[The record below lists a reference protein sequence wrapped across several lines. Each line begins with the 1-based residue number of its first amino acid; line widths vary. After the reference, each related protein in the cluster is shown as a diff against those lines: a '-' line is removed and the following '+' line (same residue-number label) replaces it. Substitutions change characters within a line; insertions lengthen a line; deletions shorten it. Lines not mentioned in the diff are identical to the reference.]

1 MPTLITS
8 LTEERNDT
16 ELVHGVLE
24 VLVNALTGGVAGVD
38 GGADTAVR
46 EGGEGAHLAHAG
58 AANAD
63 AFVRNP
69 ANLELALSLLDEEDF
84 YVRYHTMQLLT
95 ALSATNPFEVQSAI
109 MSNPTGV
116 GRLMDNLTE
125 REVIRN
131 ETLLLLISLTRGSED
146 LRKIVAFEGAFE
158 RCFNVIREEGAADGG
173 IIVQDCL
180 ELCNNLLRGSPSNQS
195 FFRESSFLHQLPEM
209 LSLKVPSQA
218 KGGPPLAPQK
228 AANLLCALELVTMLV
243 SSSDAGGPSKS
254 AVVNVEGGDD
264 VAAEIAARE
273 RAAKEQCRAANQAAL
288 AKAGMLDTLL
298 AMCLGVEAVDS
309 VPVRVFALRCLGDMV
324 ADSRQN
330 QDLLFAAAVRVADVA
345 GKGGYQTTER
355 SEPALLA
362 CLRVALRGLDA
373 AERTAAEGVFARCL
387 RGNAEL
393 QIMLISTIAP
403 TGEED
408 DDGERNVSLGGL
420 LARALTG
427 KSPHRKGDD
436 LTPIGAPNEL
446 EVSCHAAAVLRHA
459 LDGNATAKAR
469 ILTIPLEMPKSS
481 SEPPDLLLPRIMR
494 FLSAAVRSSSSS
506 ALGEG
511 AGVERGAGAPGFTNA
526 ERIAAM
532 TAARKD
538 AEKLQAVLLRLL
550 IAWLHGCAPA
560 VNSFLAPAAHL
571 PMLADLARD
580 SGSSAH
586 VAGLASVL
594 LGCCLCAE
602 TLDGHVDAHAVLDVV
617 TARVGLNEFF
627 GRWEEMRKTPEFIAA
642 AAAPVLAKPL
652 TRVTAQKLVNRK
664 VGESDGRG
672 EEDATGGLYDHS
684 MASFIDAFEESVKER
699 VITLY
704 ARPKPVTSGDSTGS
718 WEAKAGESAEAHA
731 ARLKSLLRSQDAELA
746 EQRARNAVLAEQLAR
761 GALPGGGA
769 DPEAPGSIPDSH
781 SHAESS
787 QVKAALEHAKAALEA
802 ELRAVKLELE
812 ESRAAANGAEESLR
826 SLSEAYNGLEAE
838 VFRHEEENRSLRR
851 RLESD
856 ALAPESSAGPP
867 LPAPKTSEADLAAA
881 KEEGRRVAIAEMA
894 GRIEEA
900 EEAARLDVVAAEERG
915 RRTAIAEFA
924 AKLDTSGMDDDVGA
938 VAAAREEGRR
948 EGAAELARVVQE
960 KDAEAAEAA
969 EQAESELNDLLV
981 CLGQEESKKQALL
994 QRLIERHGEDE
1005 AELEEL
1011 MDACVAEEDEDA

>member
-1 MPTLITS
+1 M
-8 LTEERNDT
+8 
-16 ELVHGVLE
+16 
-24 VLVNALTGGVAGVD
+24 

-243 SSSDAGGPSKS
+243 SSSDVGGPAKS

-324 ADSRQN
+324 ADSRRN

-387 RGNAEL
+387 RVTPSFRSCSSPRSRPPAKRTTTA
-393 QIMLISTIAP
+393 SATSRSA
-403 TGEED
+403 
-408 DDGERNVSLGGL
+408 VCC
-420 LARALTG
+420 ARALTG

-436 LTPIGAPNEL
+436 PTPIGAPNEL

-511 AGVERGAGAPGFTNA
+511 AGGGGGGVGGAPGFTNA
-526 ERIAAM
+526 ERIAA
-532 TAARKD
+532 
-538 AEKLQAVLLRLL
+538 
-550 IAWLHGCAPA
+550 
-560 VNSFLAPAAHL
+560 
-571 PMLADLARD
+571 
-580 SGSSAH
+580 
-586 VAGLASVL
+586 
-594 LGCCLCAE
+594 
-602 TLDGHVDAHAVLDVV
+602 
-617 TARVGLNEFF
+617 
-627 GRWEEMRKTPEFIAA
+627 
-642 AAAPVLAKPL
+642 
-652 TRVTAQKLVNRK
+652 
-664 VGESDGRG
+664 
-672 EEDATGGLYDHS
+672 
-684 MASFIDAFEESVKER
+684 
-699 VITLY
+699 
-704 ARPKPVTSGDSTGS
+704 
-718 WEAKAGESAEAHA
+718 
-731 ARLKSLLRSQDAELA
+731 
-746 EQRARNAVLAEQLAR
+746 
-761 GALPGGGA
+761 
-769 DPEAPGSIPDSH
+769 
-781 SHAESS
+781 
-787 QVKAALEHAKAALEA
+787 
-802 ELRAVKLELE
+802 
-812 ESRAAANGAEESLR
+812 
-826 SLSEAYNGLEAE
+826 
-838 VFRHEEENRSLRR
+838 
-851 RLESD
+851 
-856 ALAPESSAGPP
+856 
-867 LPAPKTSEADLAAA
+867 
-881 KEEGRRVAIAEMA
+881 
-894 GRIEEA
+894 
-900 EEAARLDVVAAEERG
+900 
-915 RRTAIAEFA
+915 
-924 AKLDTSGMDDDVGA
+924 
-938 VAAAREEGRR
+938 AAARVKTPRSSRR
-948 EGAAELARVVQE
+948 CC
-960 KDAEAAEAA
+960 
-969 EQAESELNDLLV
+969 S
-981 CLGQEESKKQALL
+981 
-994 QRLIERHGEDE
+994 
-1005 AELEEL
+1005 
-1011 MDACVAEEDEDA
+1011 ACSSRGSTAVRRR